1 MHKIAA
7 RSAET
12 CSNLLGWIP
21 RSIIRGSTAADSL
34 SCRCSVD
41 QESFGLGRGIS
52 NFIRGFLVPY

>member
-21 RSIIRGSTAADSL
+21 RIIRGSTAEDSL
-34 SCRCSVD
+34 SCRCGVD
-41 QESFGLGRGIS
+41 KESFGLARGIS
-52 NFIRGFLVPY
+52 NFVRGFHVPY